1 MAARASCDSFEG
13 VRTRKAQRGRLT
25 TEVLAQPKRLRDSGL
40 GDMGLVPRRWCSTC
54 LQSVL
59 VVAPPSSDA
68 RQSSESRAP
77 DRVKSASRAALGRR
91 SRPRMTGPEVEN
103 VGSHGFSGRHSR
115 GGREKHAF
123 ARSSLLAKHD
133 TRKEVFFVVPL
144 SLGSETSLF
153 FLNFRKRPEFFSLR
167 GNRLTSDVLL
177 CEIL

>member
-1 MAARASCDSFEG
+1 
-13 VRTRKAQRGRLT
+13 
-25 TEVLAQPKRLRDSGL
+25 
-40 GDMGLVPRRWCSTC
+40 MGLVPRRWCSTC

-68 RQSSESRAP
+68 RENSESRAP
-77 DRVKSASRAALGRR
+77 DRVKSAGRAAALGRR
-91 SRPRMTGPEVEN
+91 SRPRMTGPVVES
-103 VGSHGFSGRHSR
+103 VGAHGFSGRHSR

-153 FLNFRKRPEFFSLR
+153 LFNFRKRPEFFSLR
-167 GNRLTSDVLL
+167 GNRLASNVLL